1 MDFRCLKP
9 LNPCFRSTNVSSKA
23 MLDGK
28 SSVTLYSTVHEY
40 TLSIIY
46 FILDSAIKTKLPVRE
61 K

>member
-1 MDFRCLKP
+1 MDFHCLKP
-9 LNPCFRSTNVSSKA
+9 LNPCFRSTNVLSKA

-28 SSVTLYSTVHEY
+28 GSVTVYITVYEY

-46 FILDSAIKTKLPVRE
+46 FILDNAIKTKLPVRE